1 MSAFFQ
7 HLVYIHQI
15 YNFYVC
21 ERVPLLACFWH
32 CQVELLS
39 SKVHKPSIHP
49 KNHFSK
55 KGLPSQEEYQQDE
68 FQVDDNAKAWH
79 VSLLGDVRRRKELLL
94 TLNWNWRGRRWGKFR
109 KGAAKAADLVADWD
123 NLSNCSSQ
131 PSSIQWL
138 SSSIILIY
146 LLVYLPLKHVV
157 YPTNDTYFASKSSWQ
172 GKVSRKKVAVLLD
185 FVQMRG
191 GEPCPNCLSTL
202 QKLYIFGQF
211 GDLGILISD
220 WRTVSSPSSRKNSN
234 KSWTCYVVL

>member
-131 PSSIQWL
+131 PSSFQWL
-138 SSSIILIY
+138 SSSIILIC

-157 YPTNDTYFASKSSWQ
+157 YPTNDTYFASKSSW
-172 GKVSRKKVAVLLD
+172 
-185 FVQMRG
+185 
-191 GEPCPNCLSTL
+191 
-202 QKLYIFGQF
+202 
-211 GDLGILISD
+211 
-220 WRTVSSPSSRKNSN
+220 
-234 KSWTCYVVL
+234 